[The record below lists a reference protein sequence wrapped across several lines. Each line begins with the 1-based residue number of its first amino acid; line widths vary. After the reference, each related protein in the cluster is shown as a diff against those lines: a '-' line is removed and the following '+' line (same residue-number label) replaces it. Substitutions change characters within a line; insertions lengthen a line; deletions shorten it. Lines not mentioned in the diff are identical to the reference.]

1 MIPILGQAEQLP
13 LQRLFKL
20 HPGEPIAAACGRARE
35 GSMACEMLLLLLVLF
50 FLAPACRR
58 PGACRHTKSTLTHRA
73 RWKQRAN

>member
-20 HPGEPIAAACGRARE
+20 HPGEPIAAACGRAWE

-50 FLAPACRR
+50 LLAPACRR
-58 PGACRHTKSTLTHRA
+58 PGACRHTKSTLTHGA